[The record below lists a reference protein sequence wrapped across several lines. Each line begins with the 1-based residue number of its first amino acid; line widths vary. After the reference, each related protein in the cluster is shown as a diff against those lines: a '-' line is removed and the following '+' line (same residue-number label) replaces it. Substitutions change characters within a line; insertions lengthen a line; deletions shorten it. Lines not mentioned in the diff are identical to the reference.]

1 MDNTS
6 GNMKVS
12 YHGTLFS
19 EINSEMYDFQSS
31 RLRRPSTGVRLW
43 NRVLDTFE
51 NYDCHVDINLHC
63 NIREIEDYK
72 IYRDGLNVKLHVHQE
87 IGKSIP
93 GGQLC
98 WVPRKIIEDERNLY
112 DIYIYADGDIGFPYE
127 VIDYHNE
134 HHDSFWNDKVALRMM
149 RCEVDSEYTFY
160 QKKID
165 YKELGYLSFEFS
177 DGLEFYATDYPQ
189 ETFMF
194 DEGNRRRI
202 NDYYH
207 DGGWMYSQEQ
217 IKTFMKTKWW
227 TEPMT
232 KYGDGVTAANM
243 GMNDPLHGVFDST
256 AVALVDGKIDSRSRI
271 LHFGNHDITDMKAQ
285 DISHGKEEI
294 KFEGMYRDE

>member
-1 MDNTS
+1 
-6 GNMKVS
+6 
-12 YHGTLFS
+12 
-19 EINSEMYDFQSS
+19 
-31 RLRRPSTGVRLW
+31 
-43 NRVLDTFE
+43 
-51 NYDCHVDINLHC
+51 
-63 NIREIEDYK
+63 
-72 IYRDGLNVKLHVHQE
+72 
-87 IGKSIP
+87 
-93 GGQLC
+93 
-98 WVPRKIIEDERNLY
+98 
-112 DIYIYADGDIGFPYE
+112 
-127 VIDYHNE
+127 
-134 HHDSFWNDKVALRMM
+134 
-149 RCEVDSEYTFY
+149 
-160 QKKID
+160 
-165 YKELGYLSFEFS
+165 
-177 DGLEFYATDYPQ
+177 
-189 ETFMF
+189 MF